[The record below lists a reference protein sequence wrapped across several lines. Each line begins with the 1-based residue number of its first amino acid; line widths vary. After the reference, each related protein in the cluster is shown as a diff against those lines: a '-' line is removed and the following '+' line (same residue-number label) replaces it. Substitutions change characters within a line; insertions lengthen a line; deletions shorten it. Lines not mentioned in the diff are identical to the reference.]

1 MAQTVQLDIFQ
12 LEDGFYVG
20 RRLKGG
26 KLGKGAYKL
35 TAQDIMTMFTQFFED
50 FCRETGK
57 TQLAMQSGD
66 GELFVTAKVPPSGK
80 RRGRARAR
88 N

>member
-1 MAQTVQLDIFQ
+1 MANLQLDIFQ

-20 RRLKGG
+20 RKLKNG

-35 TAQDIMTMFTQFFED
+35 TGQDIMTMFTQFFED

-66 GELFVTAKVPPSGK
+66 GQLFVTAKVPAKKAGEAGK
-80 RRGRARAR
+80 
-88 N
+88 